1 MKAGIKILIS
11 SLLALSACAPKPEE
25 RRFESPRSTF
35 GPKSKD
41 ADLNAR
47 LRSFNREAPPLTW
60 QGTVLTADF
69 FEQAENLIALGN
81 LRDDEALKN
90 KGLQWIQNFYA
101 QPNATTLVPL
111 AQTPFASLAAA
122 QTQEEVRKT
131 LEEVAIDL
139 EKSRLVLSGAIL
151 NLGHGYPWPQQ
162 PETLAGLL
170 LHVER
175 FAEAILGS
183 IDGLDMP
190 DMIKDGVKTELR
202 LQTKP
207 LFSDLQRLMVDL
219 QNAKTLNQTLN
230 LVEKVIKDF
239 EVAVPPELQKSLQQ
253 GRLIATGL
261 DAIQEEPQAGL
272 TVLIDIWKILTPAE
286 KESYFKPVN
295 EDLYDF
301 LTNQDDKELDCLRKE
316 GCSGGLFK
324 GIAKKVFILPKI
336 KKYGLQQLRQ
346 EMNEKTKGYVQSEI
360 EKFAQNFVKELP
372 ALFVEKI
379 DAGLV
384 AKSKELAGV
393 QSNYGDYIKKLFAT
407 WSEKVLPETKG
418 QLPGF
423 EASHIKVQLSNKTAL
438 TLQPQGSITEVQAE
452 NIGPSLSANSIL
464 LEYGAPETA
473 QSFQAALSQV
483 NKLVS
488 IGGYRDVN
496 GNLIPALLSPVESAK
511 TPLDIMNLAES
522 EFSYRIPDKIR
533 LQDGFH
539 ANEEMAYEKNFSAAA
554 FASQIHGLSRMMRVM
569 ADWKDTNFDKTLG
582 KIKAQEL
589 TGEIQAEALNRSLF
603 PKDMLFTLNLGDVAV
618 LLQDITKKSTPVFLL
633 TLDKK
638 LLWADQYATTTET
651 AVMGGIVDIKAGRKS
666 NAVKTRDMAKFILA
680 IAEFLEATE
689 GVENTKSSILREKNA
704 EGLSALDTLLD
715 GRRDLKLLTVAL
727 ANFLSNQLMNEKSL
741 LPSYYYLNKLQPS
754 NNPEVNAEEQALSIR
769 ALLKAAEVTELETYK
784 WSALEIYYGMNRH
797 LYNDKEGFYIHGDGT
812 KLDFPQKVNV
822 ILALETV
829 RPHLN
834 KESRQQLDKIQLPW
848 IRSLQS
854 LK

>member
-1 MKAGIKILIS
+1 MKTSIKILIS
-11 SLLALSACAPKPEE
+11 SVLALSACAPKPEE
-25 RRFESPRSTF
+25 RRFETPRNAF
-35 GPKSKD
+35 GPKSQD

-47 LRSFNREAPPLTW
+47 LRSFNRETPPLVW
-60 QGTVLTADF
+60 QGTVSTADL

-81 LRDDEALKN
+81 LRDDEVLKN
-90 KGLQWIQNFYA
+90 KGLQWIQSFYA
-101 QPNATTLVPL
+101 QPGATTMVPL

-131 LEEVAIDL
+131 LSEVSVDL
-139 EKSRLVLSGAIL
+139 ERSRLTLSGNIL
-151 NLGHGYPWPQQ
+151 QLGRSYPWPQQ
-162 PETLAGLL
+162 PETLSSLL
-170 LHVER
+170 LHVEK
-175 FAEAILGS
+175 FTEALLSS
-183 IDGLDMP
+183 IDTLDMP
-190 DMIKDGVKTELR
+190 EMIKEGVKTELQ

-207 LFSDLQRLMVDL
+207 LFADIQRLMQDL
-219 QNAKTLNQTLN
+219 QNAKTLTQTLN

-239 EVAVPPELQKSLQQ
+239 EVAIPADLQKSLQQ
-253 GRLIATGL
+253 GRLISTGL
-261 DAIQEEPQAGL
+261 DAIQDEPQAGL
-272 TVLIDIWKILTPAE
+272 TVLVDIWRILTPEE
-286 KESYFKPVN
+286 KASYFKPVN

-301 LTNQDDKELDCLRKE
+301 LTNQDDKELDCLRKD

-346 EMNEKTKGYVQSEI
+346 EMNEKTKGYVYSEI

-372 ALFVEKI
+372 AIFVEKI

-384 AKSKELAGV
+384 EKSKELTNV
-393 QSNYGDYIKKLFAT
+393 QSNYGDYIKNLFAK

-418 QLPGF
+418 HVAGF
-423 EASHIKVQLSNKTAL
+423 EASQVKIQLSNKTAFSV
-438 TLQPQGSITEVQAE
+438 QPQGSISEIQAD
-452 NIGPSLSANSIL
+452 NIGPSLAANSLL
-464 LEYGAPETA
+464 LEYSQPETA
-473 QSFQAALSQV
+473 LSFQAALSQV

-496 GNLIPALLSPVESAK
+496 GNLIPALLSPVEAVK
-511 TPLDIMNLAES
+511 APLDIMNLNES
-522 EFSYRIPDKIR
+522 EHSYRIPDKIR

-539 ANEEMAYEKNFSAAA
+539 ANEEMAYEKNFSAEA

-569 ADWKDTNFDKTLG
+569 ADWKETNFDKTLG
-582 KIKAQEL
+582 NIKAQEL
-589 TGEIQAEALNRSLF
+589 TSEIQAEALNRSLF

-638 LLWADQYATTTET
+638 LLWADQYTTTTET
-651 AVMGGIVDIKAGRKS
+651 AVMGGIVDIRAGRKS

-689 GVENTKSSILREKNA
+689 GVENTKSSILLEKDA
-704 EGLSALDTLLD
+704 EGLSALETLVE

-754 NNPEVNAEEQALSIR
+754 NNPEVNAEEQALSLR

-784 WSALEIYYGMNRH
+784 WSALEIYYGMNKH
-797 LYNDKEGFYIHGDGT
+797 LYNDKEGFYVHGDGT
-812 KLDFPQKVNV
+812 KLDFPQNVNV